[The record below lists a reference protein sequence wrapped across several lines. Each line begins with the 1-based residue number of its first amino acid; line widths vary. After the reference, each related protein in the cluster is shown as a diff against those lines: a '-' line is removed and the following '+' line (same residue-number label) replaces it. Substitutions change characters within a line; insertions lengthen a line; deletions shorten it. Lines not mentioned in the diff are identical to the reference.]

1 MDKSQEADETKA
13 LTPEMPAQ
21 QETECPYCGADLGA
35 GEKYCAE
42 CGYEV
47 GSLAVEAEAGAA
59 EPTAAAVVEITVD
72 GETFGLAEGEHV
84 LGRSEGDVIVSN
96 PYLSRRHMKLTVRE
110 RKLFAADLGSTNGTF
125 VDGERLEPDAERE
138 VGADAEL
145 KAGELAIE
153 LRWLEAPE
161 TTEEKEPA
169 EAESSE
175 EKTEAPAEEAEPAS
189 TEVAEVDSPWALKVG
204 DEQHRLNFGEVRIGR
219 KTDRNDLAFP
229 NDGYMSGAHA
239 VLDVDLDYLKL
250 KDLGSTNGTLVN
262 GEKIAPN
269 EWVELKAGDEIQ
281 AGQTAFIVEVIAR
294 MEPVEPPAEE
304 AESALEKEATPG
316 EPEESAEDSEA
327 PDESYPESETGND

>member
-1 MDKSQEADETKA
+1 MDKSQDAEETKA
-13 LTPEMPAQ
+13 LTAEMPAQ
-21 QETECPYCGADLGA
+21 QETECPYCASDLGA

-47 GSLAVEAEAGAA
+47 GSLEADAETGAPKAAGDAVI
-59 EPTAAAVVEITVD
+59 EITVA
-72 GETFGLAEGEHV
+72 GETFGLSEGEHV
-84 LGRSEGDVIVSN
+84 LGRSEGDIVVSN

-125 VDGERLEPDAERE
+125 IDAERLEPDAERE

-153 LRWLEAPE
+153 LRWLEAPVAA
-161 TTEEKEPA
+161 EEKESADA
-169 EAESSE
+169 EPSE
-175 EKTEAPAEEAEPAS
+175 EPTEAPAEEAEAAS
-189 TEVAEVDSPWALKVG
+189 IEVSEVDSPWALKVG

-239 VLDVDLDYLKL
+239 VLDVDLDYLKI

-269 EWVELKAGDEIQ
+269 EWVELAAGDEIK
-281 AGQTAFIVEVIAR
+281 AGQTAFIVEVIAP

-304 AESALEKEATPG
+304 AEAA
-316 EPEESAEDSEA
+316 PEESEKSPEAAEDAEEPQSE
-327 PDESYPESETGND
+327 SPEADTD